1 MSNPDLAACPENC
14 FRPVGLAIDD
24 QGRMFM
30 SSDSTNEIWVL
41 AEASTS
47 TSTDGGAST
56 GTGTGTGSSASPTE
70 TDNAAVRL
78 GSQAGLLPALF
89 WAVWAL
95 S

>member
-1 MSNPDLAACPENC
+1 MSNPDLAVCPDNC
-14 FRPVGLAIDD
+14 FRPVGLAMDA

-47 TSTDGGAST
+47 TSDDGVA
-56 GTGTGTGSSASPTE
+56 TGTGTGSSASPTE
-70 TDNAAVRL
+70 SDSAAVRW